1 MIRLAIQQR
10 VIPTYRAPFLELL
23 ANHPEIE
30 LGVFAGQPKEKEQ
43 IIIAQTLE
51 LVDYCISK
59 NTHLFKGKFYVCL
72 QPGFKKWVSDWKP
85 DVLIVEANPR
95 YFSTPSVIQLMK
107 EEQKPV
113 VGWGL
118 GVPEYQG
125 MFSNWRNAKR
135 GSFLQ
140 SLDAIIAYSGKGA
153 EQYRNTGFN
162 PELVY
167 VATNSTTPA
176 PINDPPEHHSWIG
189 VRDPIMLY
197 VGRLQPRKKLDSL
210 IKVCAKLPEDL
221 QPELWIV
228 GEGEIRGELELIAKE
243 HYPKT
248 TFLGEKFGDELAQI
262 FSKAD
267 LFVLPGT
274 GGLAVQQAMSFA
286 LPVIVAEGDGTQS
299 DYINESNGWIIP
311 PNDPDKLFHA
321 IKLALSSPEKLL
333 SMGLAGFQTVKTNV
347 NIENMVSVFVQVC
360 LNVLNQGR
368 KP

>member
-1 MIRLAIQQR
+1 MVRLAIQQR

-23 ANHPEIE
+23 SKNPEIQ
-30 LGVFAGQPKEKEQ
+30 LGVFAGEPKVKEQ
-43 IIIAQTLE
+43 IKIAQSLE
-51 LVDYCISK
+51 NVDYCITK
-59 NTHLFKGKFYVCL
+59 NTHLFDGKFYVCL
-72 QPGFKKWVSDWKP
+72 QPGLQQWVSEWNP

-95 YFSTPSVIQLMK
+95 YLSTPGVVQLMK
-107 EEQKPV
+107 EDQKPV

-125 MFSNWRNAKR
+125 VFSNWRNAKR
-135 GSFLQ
+135 TSFLK

-153 EQYRNTGFN
+153 DQYRNAGFKS
-162 PELVY
+162 ERIY
-167 VATNSTTPA
+167 VATNSTTPS
-176 PINDPPEHHSWIG
+176 PKHFPPSHSSWIG
-189 VRDPIMLY
+189 VRDPILLY

-210 IKVCAKLPEDL
+210 INVCSKLPEDL
-221 QPELWIV
+221 QPQLWIV
-228 GEGEIRGELELIAKE
+228 GEGEIRGELESIAKE

-248 TFLGEKFGDELAQI
+248 TFWGAKFGDDLAQI
-262 FSKAD
+262 FSQAD

-311 PNDPDKLFHA
+311 PNNPDELFTA
-321 IKLALSSPEKLL
+321 IKQALSSPEKLL
-333 SMGLAGFQTVKTNV
+333 SMGQEGFQTVKTQV

-360 LNVLNQGR
+360 HDVLNQGT